1 MSLSRSFL
9 QAGAASVVH
18 SLWPVEDA
26 KSREI
31 MAGFYR
37 ELKRGHSKSSAL
49 NKVKKEYIAKQPP
62 FYTHPY
68 YWAAFQVTGD
78 ISPLHSKRRATL
90 IPGAILLAFLII
102 YGVKRRSFFRRV

>member
-31 MAGFYR
+31 MVGFYR
-37 ELKRGHSKSSAL
+37 EIKRGHSKRSAL
-49 NKVKKEYIAKQPP
+49 TKVKKQYITEHPP

-68 YWAAFQVTGD
+68 YWAPF
-78 ISPLHSKRRATL
+78 
-90 IPGAILLAFLII
+90 ILV
-102 YGVKRRSFFRRV
+102 GQR